1 MILQLMKEKE
11 QIMVKPTKSLTPAL
25 MSRHNALIS
34 SLGYWHKVN
43 QKQTYM
49 WGKECRFPTPS
60 RLSIMSIHT
69 GPQLEA
75 LLDLTSRVKWI
86 NINHKHIN

>member
-1 MILQLMKEKE
+1 MILQLMNEKE

-25 MSRHNALIS
+25 MSRHNALII
-34 SLGYWHKVN
+34 SLGYWRKVN

-60 RLSIMSIHT
+60 RLSIMSI
-69 GPQLEA
+69 Q
-75 LLDLTSRVKWI
+75 S
-86 NINHKHIN
+86 